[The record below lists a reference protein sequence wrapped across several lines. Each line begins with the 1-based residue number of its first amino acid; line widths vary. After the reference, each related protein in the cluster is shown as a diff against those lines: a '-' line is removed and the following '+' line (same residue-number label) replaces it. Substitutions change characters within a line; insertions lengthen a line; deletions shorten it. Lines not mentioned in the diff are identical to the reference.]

1 MLLMGL
7 ADKNILDLF
16 SELDTTIGSLKCRDL
31 MIFVCISAEAD
42 AVNAIKGASVN
53 ALRPPSL
60 SYDILKSRPLHT
72 CMNGIVKS
80 KLIYFFDRTNHSY
93 TQWASSI
100 AAKAS

>member
-16 SELDTTIGSLKCRDL
+16 SELDTTIGSFKCRDSI
-31 MIFVCISAEAD
+31 IFCISAEAG

-60 SYDILKSRPLHT
+60 SYDVLKSRPLHT
-72 CMNGIVKS
+72 CMSGIVKS

-100 AAKAS
+100 ATKAS